1 VPRPC
6 NFVII
11 DHYSCTFKTFMK
23 KSDALFKISFINQ
36 GKVFEVFAKEVYQ
49 ADLYGFIVIEAL
61 EFDSKTDLVV
71 DPSEEKLK
79 TEFEGVI
86 RTYVP
91 MHAIIRIDE
100 VNKRG
105 TAKVSELGENVSMF
119 PGAVYTPASK
129 KD

>member
-1 VPRPC
+1 
-6 NFVII
+6 
-11 DHYSCTFKTFMK
+11 MK
-23 KSDALFKISFINQ
+23 KSDPLFRISFINQ
-36 GKVFEVFAKEVYQ
+36 GKVFEVFAKQVYQ

-79 TEFEGVI
+79 TEFADVI

-91 MHAIIRIDE
+91 MHAVIRIDE

-105 TAKVSELGENVSMF
+105 TAKVTELGENVSMF
-119 PGAVYTPASK
+119 PGAVYSPATT